1 MMIFPVLLL
10 LSAAGAAAAQPPAAP
25 PKAPQQRDL
34 VHEPLPAPP
43 VGVDQP
49 VVVPRGYA
57 VVIGV
62 SDYQHLDAEGDLRFA
77 ERDAEALYSALISK
91 EGGNMEWANVKK
103 LLGKDAT
110 KEGIRQALEEW
121 LPSVAQ
127 EPDRVV
133 VYFVGHGLV
142 DPQGR
147 GYLAPFD
154 TKPGEIEA
162 TGYPMARLSEVL
174 SKQVKA
180 RWKVLLTDACHSGKI
195 TPDSS
200 IERINESFRNL
211 PRSFLTLNSSREAE
225 RSYEDEALAGGAG
238 VYTYFLVQGW
248 LGQADTDPNDGIV
261 TADELIDYVRR
272 EVRSYTRSRGV
283 TQTPTDHGDFPN
295 DLLLGFSPTRR
306 QQVAAT
312 AKQLANGTLIVEA
325 NLENVEIYVNEQRY
339 GVASPGKPLHIP
351 GLASGTHSVRG
362 VRMGYEPATLEVNLV
377 PGGTQTISLRLLYQR
392 TIKPQARRNYQDAQE
407 IWDRSRAGGE
417 QLRRA
422 AGLLEAALKDEPKY
436 SEAALLL
443 CRVQNAQGES
453 GKALKSCRQ
462 ALNSD
467 QDFVEARVMTA
478 ILLLQTGDAP
488 EAVRQLQQAAGQA
501 PADSYVHSVLAE
513 ALIQVERYEDA
524 EKSASRALELD
535 NASAQAHLLRAD
547 ARLFLDK
554 HEEAV
559 ADYQRSLA
567 LSDFNSGLLRKFAFY
582 AVGTGMTKNRSGRRA
597 LHRTQK
603 ASAYYGLCSC
613 EFHLENYLRA
623 IPWCERSLKE
633 DPSDV
638 ETHILLGQNYLSLF
652 NRDNRR
658 NQLEGAQKHLE
669 QALRLQPAHQ
679 NAPQLKAQITQI
691 REFLPLVR

>member
-1 MMIFPVLLL
+1 MPLLSPLLL
-10 LSAAGAAAAQPPAAP
+10 LGLTAALAAQAPTPP

-34 VHEPLPAPP
+34 VHEPLPTPP
-43 VGVDQP
+43 PGIDQP
-49 VVVPRGYA
+49 VAVPRGYA

-62 SDYQHLDAEGDLRFA
+62 SDYLHLSGDDDLRFA

-91 EGGNMEWANVKK
+91 EGGNMEWENVRK

-110 KEGIRQALEEW
+110 LANIREALEEW
-121 LPSVAQ
+121 LPSVAA
-127 EPDRVV
+127 EPDRAV

-154 TKPGEIEA
+154 VKPGEIAETA
-162 TGYPMARLSEVL
+162 YPMARLSEVL

-195 TPDSS
+195 SPDSS

-225 RSYEDEALAGGAG
+225 RSYEDEALASGSG
-238 VYTYFLVQGW
+238 VFTYFLVRGW

-272 EVRSYTRSRGV
+272 EVRSYTRTRGV

-306 QQVAAT
+306 QQVAASAT
-312 AKQLANGTLIVEA
+312 QLANGTLIVEA
-325 NLENVEIYVNEQRY
+325 NLENVEIYVDDQRY

-377 PGGTQTISLRLLYQR
+377 PGATQTISLRLLYQR
-392 TIKPQARRNYQDAQE
+392 TVKPQARSNHQEAQQ
-407 IWDRSRAGGE
+407 IWDRSRGGDP

-422 AGLLEAALKDEPKY
+422 ATLLEAALRDEPNY

-443 CRVQNAQGES
+443 CRVQNAQGDS
-453 GKALKSCRQ
+453 AKALKSCRQ
-462 ALNSD
+462 AVNAD

-488 EAVRQLQQAAGQA
+488 EAVRQVQQAAGQA
-501 PADSYVHSVLAE
+501 PSDSYVHSVLAE

-524 EKSASRALELD
+524 EKSATRALELD

-554 HEEAV
+554 HEEAIL
-559 ADYQRSLA
+559 DYQRSLA
-567 LSDFNSGLLRKFAFY
+567 LSDFNSGALRKIAFY
-582 AVGTGMTKNRSGRRA
+582 AVGHGVTKNRSGRRA

-613 EFHLENYLRA
+613 EFHLDNYLRA
-623 IPWCERSLKE
+623 IPYCERSLKE
-633 DPSDV
+633 DPADV
-638 ETHILLGQNYLSLF
+638 EAHILLGQNYLSLF

-658 NQLEGAQKHLE
+658 DQLAGAQKHLE
-669 QALRLQPAHQ
+669 QALRLQPAHH